1 MAVPHGSPV
10 GCLVSTPEQ
19 RIGVNGSP
27 YPLGTPDDRIF
38 QAGHYAGCGFE
49 RASWSMAT
57 GAKYP
62 QDVWLRFQMVVTE
75 RDDLLAEV
83 DRLRAELAAVRS
95 DWSPGLQNDGTH
107 EWSPAYEC
115 SGEFICAW
123 RRTPAISRESGPWE
137 RQDVMPDNLSYPE
150 GAS

>member
-1 MAVPHGSPV
+1 MSG
-10 GCLVSTPEQ
+10 PEQ
-19 RIGVNGSP
+19 DA
-27 YPLGTPDDRIF
+27 TPSLEEFCARYEADNNEWWGISC
-38 QAGHYAGCGFE
+38 GHHQNLFE
-49 RASWSMAT
+49 AAC
-57 GAKYP
+57 
-62 QDVWLRFQMVVTE
+62 E
-75 RDDLLAEV
+75 EV